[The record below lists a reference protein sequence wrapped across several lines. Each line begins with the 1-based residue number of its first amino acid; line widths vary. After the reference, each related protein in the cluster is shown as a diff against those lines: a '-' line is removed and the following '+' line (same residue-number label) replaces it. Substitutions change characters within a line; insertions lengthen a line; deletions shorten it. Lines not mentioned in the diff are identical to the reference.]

1 MINDWQYS
9 NGCVYEFWVAKKNEI
24 PTLNEDK
31 HPLSLTAG
39 IEMIEEAIVQVK
51 QRGGNTIFFEEI
63 LNDLKS
69 L

>member
-1 MINDWQYS
+1 VEYLYLVTNLSRAEKCQT
-9 NGCVYEFWVAKKNEI
+9 F
-24 PTLNEDK
+24 NEDK

-39 IEMIEEAIVQVK
+39 IEMIGEAIVKVK

-63 LNDLKS
+63 LDNLKH